1 VIRIGKDYAAGEVI
15 ELPIPGDGGAHWLVG
30 GSSQAGKSNLAHA
43 LIAQLAPLENTAIV
57 VSDPAWMD
65 YEHIWGPRLSCIALG
80 RKGAA
85 WLLEQVEKELEW
97 RLQEG
102 RRLKVRKL
110 PVTPET
116 PRLVVVFDELAM
128 LTLGGPKQA
137 ANRLIDIPKEQ
148 RKVLLAGDALHLN
161 KDYVRG
167 KHLIFVD
174 DIRITGSHEEKIT
187 DFMSAEG
194 LGNTYEFVT
203 FATYT
208 GDDASIEHRLNHSFI
223 RNAADVVRMANTIGR
238 EHVVTTRAIR
248 ILLKS
253 DTFDSDIAPANPRF
267 IVESH
272 EAAMVKGYNR
282 VPELRENYE
291 KLRSTRMAISGSSIE
306 RMLGEMHCGMA
317 LA

>member
-1 VIRIGKDYAAGEVI
+1 MSVVASELHRFSDLETAPFNAKLYSAMKFGHSGVADSFGRMMAAKFASHRAGTLHSKQCVVIPAPSTMVPVAATLI
-15 ELPIPGDGGAHWLVG
+15 SRAFTNEL
-30 GSSQAGKSNLAHA
+30 N
-43 LIAQLAPLENTAIV
+43 AIV
-57 VSDPAWMD
+57 DVLTRGQMT
-65 YEHIWGPRLSCIALG
+65 
-80 RKGAA
+80 
-85 WLLEQVEKELEW
+85 VEWTMIHRDMTYDNNYADL
-97 RLQEG
+97 
-102 RRLKVRKL
+102 
-110 PVTPET
+110 
-116 PRLVVVFDELAM
+116 
-128 LTLGGPKQA
+128 
-137 ANRLIDIPKEQ
+137 PKEQ

-317 LA
+317 LV